1 MLKKFIKNS
10 MFNRTN
16 PCVTS
21 GYHRALD
28 CQPSLRKFAMMEKF
42 YLAIAKHG
50 FWLLSVCLINACALT
65 QTDKPVEHGFSVANK
80 GDTLI
85 RNVIIT
91 YGKERVPFCQP
102 HCLPKG
108 GGGGWFAPMPI
119 QPEMQVSWQTADGQS
134 HQAQVVVKAKVKD
147 LSLLKVL
154 FLEFRNESLTI
165 KQGALFTNP
174 YLHGF
179 DESPL
184 YP

>member
-1 MLKKFIKNS
+1 MSIPIF
-10 MFNRTN
+10 
-16 PCVTS
+16 
-21 GYHRALD
+21 
-28 CQPSLRKFAMMEKF
+28 FASWYSRITLPM
-42 YLAIAKHG
+42 AI
-50 FWLLSVCLINACALT
+50 LCLHACALT

-119 QPEMQVSWQTADGQS
+119 QPEMQVTWQTADGQS

-147 LSLLKVL
+147 LSRFKVMY
-154 FLEFRNESLTI
+154 LEFNNATLII
-165 KQGALFTNP
+165 KQAARQVHPGLV
-174 YLHGF
+174 GF
-179 DESPL
+179 EESPL